1 MILEKEKKMTNK
13 KTSTYNSTR
22 WGLQT
27 VMRVLLLVLII
38 FLPFTVFGKDIQGS
52 GWLFYDGEV
61 DKRIILF
68 EKDGTFTYLNLVMV
82 SGNEGEVY
90 SESDETWFID
100 EDKVVLSFTD
110 GYYICSLTL
119 NRLKDRMSGTCI
131 NKKGLVEQVRGQKIE

>member
-1 MILEKEKKMTNK
+1 
-13 KTSTYNSTR
+13 
-22 WGLQT
+22 
-27 VMRVLLLVLII
+27 MRVLLLVLII

-68 EKDGTFTYLNLVMV
+68 EKDGTFTYRNLVMV